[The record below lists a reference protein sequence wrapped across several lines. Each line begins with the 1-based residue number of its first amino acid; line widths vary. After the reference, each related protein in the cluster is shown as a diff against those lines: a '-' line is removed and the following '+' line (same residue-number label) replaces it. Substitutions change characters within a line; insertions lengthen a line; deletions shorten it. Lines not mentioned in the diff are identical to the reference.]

1 MARLL
6 KQSEAKRLGLPGRVS
21 LQPVS
26 GEIGSRL
33 TFRIAEIAPAKPG
46 DAPRGPHLHD
56 GFEECI
62 YVLRGTGTT
71 VAESGEIPLVPGDIV
86 LIPPNEKHMTRNT
99 GSEPLVLLCFFA
111 EPDVSAGTTEFKS
124 F

>member
-1 MARLL
+1 MARLID
-6 KQSEAKRLGLPGRVS
+6 QTQAKRLTLPGRSS
-21 LQPVS
+21 LEPVS
-26 GEIGSRL
+26 GAMGSKV
-33 TFRIAEIAPAKPG
+33 TVRIAEIAPEWPG
-46 DAPRGPHLHD
+46 EPVRGPHNHD

-62 YVLRGTGTT
+62 YVLRGTGMT
-71 VAESGEIPLVPGDIV
+71 VAESGELAIGPGDIV

-111 EPDVSAGTTEFKS
+111 EPDVSAKTTEFKQ

>member
-1 MARLL
+1 MARLIDPA
-6 KQSEAKRLGLPGRVS
+6 QAKRLTLPGRAS
-21 LQPVS
+21 LEPVS
-26 GEIGSRL
+26 GAIGSRV
-33 TFRIAEIAPAKPG
+33 TVRIAEIAPAQPG
-46 DAPRGPHLHD
+46 DPERGPHNHD

-62 YVLRGTGTT
+62 YVLRGTGIT
-71 VAESGEIPLVPGDIV
+71 VAESGELSIKPGDIV

-111 EPDVSAGTTEFKS
+111 EPDVGAKTTEFKT